1 LSKNSEIPEPSEP
14 AVALRLENI
23 SLRYRLAKQR
33 IPSFKDYAIH
43 WLRGALTHES
53 FWAVKD
59 VSFEL
64 RRGEVVGIVGRNG
77 AGKSSL
83 LKIIAG
89 VLPPTSGT
97 IHAAQQIAPILELGT
112 GFDPELTGRENIHLN
127 ALLLGHSRA
136 EIRAKEEDIIEFT
149 ELGDFI
155 DSPLRTYSTG
165 MLGRLGFSIAAAWH
179 PDLLILDEV
188 FAAGD
193 AAFTVKCERRIREFQ
208 EAGVTILLVSHAP
221 QVLWST
227 CQRCL
232 WLDHGRLVADGPVH
246 EVVEGYLR
254 QTLEGTVEGAPAAGP
269 G

>member
-1 LSKNSEIPEPSEP
+1 MSEREAS
-14 AVALRLENI
+14 LLLDKI

-43 WLRGALTHES
+43 WLRGALTHEH
-53 FWAVKD
+53 FWALRD
-59 VSFEL
+59 ISFEI

-89 VLPPTSGT
+89 VLPPTSGEMH
-97 IHAAQQIAPILELGT
+97 IAERVAPILELGT

-127 ALLLGHSRA
+127 ALLLGHSRK
-136 EIRAKEEDIIEFT
+136 EIRAKEEEIIEFT

-165 MLGRLGFSIAAAWH
+165 MLGRLGFSIATAWH

-193 AAFTVKCERRIREFQ
+193 AAFTVKCEKRIHDFQ
-208 EAGVTILLVSHAP
+208 AAGVTILLVSHAP

-227 CQRCL
+227 CQRCI
-232 WLDHGRLVADGPVH
+232 WLDHGHLIADGETH
-246 EVVEGYLR
+246 AVVAEYLK
-254 QTLEGTVEGAPAAGP
+254 QTVDAAKEAEAKP
-269 G
+269 D

>member
-1 LSKNSEIPEPSEP
+1 MGESDVS
-14 AVALRLENI
+14 LRLEHI

-43 WLRGALTHES
+43 WLRGALTHQS

-59 VSFEL
+59 VSFEM

-89 VLPPTSGT
+89 VLPPTTGE
-97 IHAAQQIAPILELGT
+97 IHVAERVAPILELGT

-127 ALLLGHSRA
+127 ALLLGHSRR
-136 EIRAKEEDIIEFT
+136 EIRQREDDIIAFS

-165 MLGRLGFSIAAAWH
+165 MLGRLGFSIASAWV

-208 EAGVTILLVSHAP
+208 AAGVTILLVSHAP

-232 WLDHGRLVADGPVH
+232 WLDHGQLVADGPTA
-246 EVVEGYLR
+246 EVVEGYLKA
-254 QTLEGTVEGAPAAGP
+254 TLEGAAQTAASP